1 MWRGLK
7 VKRSH
12 AVHTNSVNSGGLSP
26 NRALRK
32 HLTQSEMRRAARKPH
47 LPVRIKLPPPPPP
60 PLPPPRTMAM
70 PLLPSSTSEPI
81 VLED

>member
-1 MWRGLK
+1 MTFWC
-7 VKRSH
+7 SH
-12 AVHTNSVNSGGLSP
+12 PT
-26 NRALRK
+26 RALRK

-47 LPVRIKLPPPPPP
+47 LLVRIKLP
-60 PLPPPRTMAM
+60 LPPRSLAM